1 MMATKFVE
9 VVSETHLEKV
19 FAFRY
24 KIVCER
30 LEVDTLDYCAPGRET
45 DEYDAY
51 AYHFAA
57 FGDDGE
63 VEACVRLIHNSP
75 IGYPTANHMRFDID
89 PSLFEPRKI
98 AELSRIF
105 VTEEKRGIRETKRLL
120 QGLKEVAYLKINEL
134 GIEYLYGGLE
144 KPFLKLLNMFRLPY
158 KPIGQEQEYVGRR
171 YPCIMYTR
179 DLEAANPELQRLRN
193 G

>member
-1 MMATKFVE
+1 MATEFVE
-9 VVSETHLEKV
+9 AVSEAHLDKV

-24 KIVCER
+24 MIVCER
-30 LEVDTLDYCAPGRET
+30 LGVDALDYCEPGRET
-45 DEYDAY
+45 DEYDDY

-63 VEACVRLIHNSP
+63 VAACVRLIHHSP

-89 PSLFEPRKI
+89 PSAFEPHKV

-105 VTEEKRGIRETKRLL
+105 VHAEKRGIRETKRLF
-120 QGLKEVAYLKINEL
+120 QGLKEVVYVKLVEL
-134 GIEYLYGGLE
+134 NIEYIYGGLE
-144 KPFLKLLNMFRLPY
+144 KPFLKLLNILKYPY
-158 KPIGQEQEYVGRR
+158 KPIGQEQDYVGRR

-179 DLEAANPELQRLRN
+179 DLEAANPDLLRLRN
-193 G
+193 D